1 MALILLK
8 SMLLGFLI
16 TLPTGPIGILCLR
29 KILQLGPLRG
39 FIFGLSQTVALFI
52 FGVLAAS
59 SLRGISEL
67 LISYQFWLRLIGGL
81 VLIIF
86 GAIIFFSKTSATSH
100 KAISR
105 KGFISDFFSI
115 LFLMLTNPPA
125 WLTFLAVFSG
135 LGLYQITA
143 LFEHI
148 EMICGILI
156 GSIFSWVLICLC
168 FVGHKPNSNQKVM
181 IWINRSAGIFLAGFG
196 VGVCTSAIFL

>member
-1 MALILLK
+1 MFLIILK

-16 TLPTGPIGILCLR
+16 TLPTGPIGVLCLR

-39 FIFGLSQTVALFI
+39 FIFGLSQTLALCI

-67 LISYQFWLRLIGGL
+67 LITYQFWLRLIGGL
-81 VLIIF
+81 VLIVF
-86 GAIIFFSKTSATSH
+86 GVIIFFSKSSASTH

-105 KGFISDFFSI
+105 KGLISDFFSI

-125 WLTFLAVFSG
+125 WLTFLVVFSG
-135 LGLYQITA
+135 LRLYGITS

-156 GSIFSWVLICLC
+156 GSVFSWALICLC
-168 FVGHKPNSNQKVM
+168 FVGHRANSNQKVM
-181 IWINRSAGIFLAGFG
+181 TWINRSAGIFLAGFG
-196 VGVCTSAIFL
+196 IAICISALLN